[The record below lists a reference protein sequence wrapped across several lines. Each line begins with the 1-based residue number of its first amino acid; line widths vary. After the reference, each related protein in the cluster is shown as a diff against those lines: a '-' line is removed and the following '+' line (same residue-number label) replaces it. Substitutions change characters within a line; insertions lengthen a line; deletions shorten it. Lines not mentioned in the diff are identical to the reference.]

1 VGNAGGRIGDDFD
14 AFDDD
19 ALLIEF
25 NCCVRG
31 AESDTIDALFS
42 LLLIAFD
49 AIERTSSGDGF
60 ALQKQEKEKEKST
73 RVFNKNNKATRNVCG
88 EKLERGVIANN

>member
-31 AESDTIDALFS
+31 AESDTIDVLFS

-60 ALQKQEKEKEKST
+60 ALHKQEKEKKKHAS
-73 RVFNKNNKATRNVCG
+73 F
-88 EKLERGVIANN
+88 